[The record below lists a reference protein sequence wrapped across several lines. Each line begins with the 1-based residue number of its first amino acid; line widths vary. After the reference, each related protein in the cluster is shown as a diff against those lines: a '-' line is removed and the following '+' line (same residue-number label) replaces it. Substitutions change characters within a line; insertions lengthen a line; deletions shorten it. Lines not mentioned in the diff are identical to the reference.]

1 MAPIRSVVDDI
12 VSRVVHHIQFVGPRR
27 IVAGGLTAA
36 VLALAAWFL
45 FAPAP
50 PAVESVLP
58 PAGSTRAAH
67 STVPSGA
74 VPSGTVAGGTVR
86 VHVAGAVRRPG
97 VYEVPADGRIIDAVR
112 AAGGASS
119 SADLDAINLAQ
130 TLRDTEQVY
139 VPTRTRTSPRTSPR
153 TAPRLRP
160 TTVPPAVSPAPAGS
174 PVQQATETSAP
185 PARKTVNVNQASA
198 SQLEELP
205 GVGEVTAR
213 RIISWRQS
221 RGPFAAAEDLMKV
234 EGIGPAKFAA
244 MKPFVS
250 V

>member
-1 MAPIRSVVDDI
+1 MAQIRSVIDDI
-12 VSRVVHHIQFVGPRR
+12 VSRVVHHILFVGPRR
-27 IVAGGLTAA
+27 IVAGALTAG
-36 VLALAAWFL
+36 VLALAGWFL

-58 PAGSTRAAH
+58 PSGSTAVMNP
-67 STVPSGA
+67 TVSSGA

-160 TTVPPAVSPAPAGS
+160 TTVPPAVSPAPTGS
-174 PVQQATETSAP
+174 TVLPSSEPTVPAT
-185 PARKTVNVNQASA
+185 RKTVNVNQATA

-221 RGPFAAAEDLMKV
+221 KGPFATAEDLMKV

>member
-1 MAPIRSVVDDI
+1 MASIRSLVVDLAD
-12 VSRVVHHIQFVGPRR
+12 RARHHILFVGPRR
-27 IVAGGLTAA
+27 LFAGAVTALALGVAGWL
-36 VLALAAWFL
+36 L
-45 FAPAP
+45 FAPPP

-58 PAGSTRAAH
+58 AAGSVRAAH
-67 STVPSGA
+67 STLPSGA
-74 VPSGTVAGGTVR
+74 VPSGTASGGTVR

-160 TTVPPAVSPAPAGS
+160 TTVPPSASSAPGGS
-174 PVQQATETSAP
+174 PVQQATESSLPA
-185 PARKTVNVNQASA
+185 ARKTVNVNQATA

-221 RGPFAAAEDLMKV
+221 RGPFATAEDLMKV

>member
-1 MAPIRSVVDDI
+1 MATIRSVAVDLAA
-12 VSRVVHHIQFVGPRR
+12 RARHHILFVGPRR
-27 IVAGGLTAA
+27 LATGAATALALGVAGWL
-36 VLALAAWFL
+36 L
-45 FAPAP
+45 FAPP
-50 PAVESVLP
+50 PPVVESVLP
-58 PAGSTRAAH
+58 AAGSTP
-67 STVPSGA
+67 SVPVSA
-74 VPSGTVAGGTVR
+74 TGGPVR

-97 VYEVPADGRIIDAVR
+97 VYELPADGRIVDAVR
-112 AAGGASS
+112 AAGGATS

-139 VPTRTRTSPRTSPR
+139 VPSRVRISPRTSPR

-160 TTVPPAVSPAPAGS
+160 TTVPPVPPSAAPGSPA
-174 PVQQATETSAP
+174 QSAP
-185 PARKTVNVNQASA
+185 EPSAPAPRKTINVNQATA
-198 SQLEELP
+198 AQLEELP

-213 RIISWRQS
+213 RIIAWRQS
-221 RGPFAAAEDLMKV
+221 RGPFASAEDLMKV

>member
-1 MAPIRSVVDDI
+1 MTPVRSVARDI
-12 VSRVVHHIQFVGPRR
+12 VSRVRHHILFVGPRR
-27 IVAGGLTAA
+27 VVAGTATA
-36 VLALAAWFL
+36 VVLALAGWLL

-58 PAGSTRAAH
+58 PAGVVP
-67 STVPSGA
+67 TVTSPG
-74 VPSGTVAGGTVR
+74 VTAGGTVR

-97 VYEVPADGRIIDAVR
+97 VYEVPASGRIIDAVR

-139 VPTRTRTSPRTSPR
+139 VPTRSRTSPRTSPR

-160 TTVPPAVSPAPAGS
+160 TTVPPVPQSVTAGPTARPPAETAAPA
-174 PVQQATETSAP
+174 Q
-185 PARKTVNVNQASA
+185 RKTVNVNQATA
-198 SQLEELP
+198 AQLEELP

-221 RGPFAAAEDLMKV
+221 KGPFATAEDLMKV

>member
-1 MAPIRSVVDDI
+1 MTPIRSFVDDI
-12 VSRVVHHIQFVGPRR
+12 VSRVRHHILFVGPRR
-27 IVAGGLTAA
+27 VVVGALTVGVL
-36 VLALAAWFL
+36 VLAGWLL

-50 PAVESVLP
+50 PSVESVLP
-58 PAGSTRAAH
+58 PAGSSLVAR
-67 STVPSGA
+67 STVPA
-74 VPSGTVAGGTVR
+74 GTVAGGTVR

-139 VPTRTRTSPRTSPR
+139 VPTHTRTSPRPSPR

-174 PVQQATETSAP
+174 TTLPSTEPTAP
-185 PARKTVNVNQASA
+185 AAKKTVNVNQATA

-221 RGPFAAAEDLMKV
+221 KGPFATAEDLMKV

>member
-1 MAPIRSVVDDI
+1 MAPIRSVIDDL
-12 VSRVVHHIQFVGPRR
+12 VSRVRHHVLFVGPRR
-27 IVAGGLTAA
+27 VVAGALTAGA
-36 VLALAAWFL
+36 LALAGWLL

-50 PAVESVLP
+50 PTVESVLP
-58 PAGSTRAAH
+58 RSGSTVAVH
-67 STVPSGA
+67 PTVSP
-74 VPSGTVAGGTVR
+74 GTAGGGTVR

-160 TTVPPAVSPAPAGS
+160 TTVPPAVSPAPTGS
-174 PVQQATETSAP
+174 TALPSTEPTAP
-185 PARKTVNVNQASA
+185 AARKTVNVNQATA

-213 RIISWRQS
+213 RIVSWRQS
-221 RGPFAAAEDLMKV
+221 KGPFATPEDLMKV

>member
-1 MAPIRSVVDDI
+1 MAPIRSVVDDF
-12 VSRVVHHIQFVGPRR
+12 VSRVRHHILFVGPRR
-27 IVAGGLTAA
+27 VVAGALTVGA
-36 VLALAAWFL
+36 LALAGWLL
-45 FAPAP
+45 FAPSP

-58 PAGSTRAAH
+58 PAGNTAAAH
-67 STVPSGA
+67 PTVSP
-74 VPSGTVAGGTVR
+74 GTVAGGTVR

-139 VPTRTRTSPRTSPR
+139 VPTRTRNSPRTSPR

-160 TTVPPAVSPAPAGS
+160 TTVPPAVSPAPTGS
-174 PVQQATETSAP
+174 TALPSTEPTAP
-185 PARKTVNVNQASA
+185 AAKKTVNVNQATA

-221 RGPFAAAEDLMKV
+221 KGPFATAEDLMKV